1 MSLEPDA
8 GRTPAN
14 IDAATRISAIVCT
27 RNRSEWAVKAVA
39 SLLAQDVPDDQLEL
53 IVVDNA
59 STDDTGVLLPELVAR
74 HPGGRYLLEPELG
87 LSHARNRGILES
99 TGDVVAFLD
108 DDAEALPGWARHHLD
123 RYADRDVVG
132 VAGRIDLDWPRER
145 PVWLPSRW
153 DGMYAGLDL
162 GPDGRDLDPP
172 AIPYGAN
179 MSFRRDALEGDAM
192 FDPNLGRRGEDL
204 ISGEEHEL
212 FARLR
217 ASGRLVYAPDARV
230 THHVLPGRVTARWF
244 LRRVWAQ
251 GRTNVRL
258 ATVLRDRRSRPGW
271 LARAGYAA
279 VQTAAS
285 LVLFAARSVRG
296 STPSARMDRLAL
308 AVQTAAISKEA
319 LRMAVRRSPRP
330 SAAS

>member
-1 MSLEPDA
+1 MSVEPDA
-8 GRTPAN
+8 HRTTVNTA
-14 IDAATRISAIVCT
+14 AATRLSAIVCT

-39 SLLAQDVPDDQLEL
+39 SLLAQDVPDEQLEL

-59 STDDTGVLLPELVAR
+59 STDDTGVLLPKLVAG

-99 TGDVVAFLD
+99 SGDVVAFLD
-108 DDAEALPGWARHHLD
+108 DDAEAFPGWARHHLES
-123 RYADRDVVG
+123 YADGDVVG
-132 VAGRIDLDWPRER
+132 VAGRIDLGWPQQR
-145 PVWLPSRW
+145 PVWLPPRW

-162 GPDGRDLDPP
+162 GPSSRDLDPP

-179 MSFRRDALEGDAM
+179 MSFRRAALEGDAM
-192 FDPNLGRRGEDL
+192 FDPNLGRRGNDL

-217 ASGRLVYAPDARV
+217 SSGRLVYAPDARV
-230 THHVLPGRVTARWF
+230 THHVLPERVSARWF

-258 ATVLRDRRSRPGW
+258 ATLLRDRRSRLGW
-271 LARAGYAA
+271 LARAGYAGG
-279 VQTAAS
+279 QTAAS
-285 LVLFAARSVRG
+285 LVIFAGRSVKRA
-296 STPSARMDRLAL
+296 TQSARMDRLAL

-319 LRMAVRRSPRP
+319 LRMAVAGAPHSD
-330 SAAS
+330 ASS